1 MPMKLLISLTV
12 ALAIPTFASAA
23 NPRPANAQAQNT
35 RAQNAA
41 PKTRAASKPQ
51 PATPPAPG
59 FKGEFFT
66 NLDDAEDKILD
77 LAESIPAEKYSWRPA
92 PDVRSISEVF
102 MHIAGGN
109 YFLTSFLGAEAPK
122 MNGDIEKIIT
132 KKDDVVAEL
141 KRSFDHLRKAA
152 NSARNLDK
160 PVKMFGTQTTNRGVL
175 VTILSHLH
183 EHLGQSVAYARMN
196 GVVPP
201 WSR

>member
-12 ALAIPTFASAA
+12 ALAIPTLAFAATA
-23 NPRPANAQAQNT
+23 PAHAH
-35 RAQNAA
+35 AQNAA
-41 PKTRAASKPQ
+41 PKTRPAAKPQ
-51 PATPPAPG
+51 KAAAPAPG

-66 NLDDAEDKILD
+66 NLDDAEEKILD
-77 LAESIPAEKYSWRPA
+77 LAESIPAEKYSWRPG

-132 KKDDVVAEL
+132 KKEDVVAEL

-152 NSARNLDK
+152 DSARNLDK